1 MSIIYNGTD
10 LSALTYNGIELT
22 DVWVCDTST
31 TCCIKVFP
39 TITYNYCEFDYS
51 VNLSFTCSTSC
62 SANYSALESV
72 DTTLGNGNT
81 NSYNRIR
88 FEATVASGFS
98 PDYHGAIHNGS
109 WYVTNRCCVDA
120 SPTCVYCESGSSC
133 IEVYTLSTWQSNSL
147 NVVNNNS
154 YSVDGG
160 GSSFNCNFVYNIN
173 TTGNSIEYPAAS
185 YTLTGYRE
193 TNSSWIS
200 WSSDVKVDCPQNSRY
215 VVMACVVDGTSTILT
230 CCPISNSAGS
240 ITIGLP

>member
-1 MSIIYNGTD
+1 MSIIYNGTE
-10 LSALTYNGIELT
+10 LSSLTQNGTELT
-22 DVWVCDTST
+22 EVWVCDTST

-51 VNLSFTCSTSC
+51 ANLSFTCSTS
-62 SANYSALESV
+62 YSASESV
-72 DTTLGNGNT
+72 DITLGNGNA

-88 FEATVASGFS
+88 FEATQESAFFPVWG
-98 PDYHGAIHNGS
+98 GAIHSGS

-120 SPTCVYCESGSSC
+120 SPTCVYCESGTSC

-147 NVVNNNS
+147 NVTNNNS

-173 TTGNSIEYPAAS
+173 TTSNSIEYPAAS
-185 YTLTGYRE
+185 YTLTGYRG
-193 TNSSWIS
+193 TDSSWIS

-215 VVMACVVDGTSTILT
+215 VVMACVVDGTSTILA

-240 ITIGLP
+240 ISLVLP